1 MDTQIKES
9 LVEGNRNQISDAR
22 TELTVA
28 VLGQDTPGMRYAAL
42 VTACGHSVIS
52 VGSDEKQVSL
62 VRAGLK
68 SLGEPKIEQAL
79 SRAQFERRLTFSAD
93 LDHVILRADV
103 IILTMLDGKAA
114 SAIKENLKEIGKAL
128 KARSSFVTLIMG
140 LDLPTCISIGQI
152 KSVLEEKSGKKCGLG
167 FGLGLINNMSWSGR
181 EPFEYSGHKPTDIGV
196 TDQTTTFIA
205 KQLFKNK
212 IHRLNIVSLREA
224 ELLQRGTDLWQMMR
238 GAFISEFA
246 RFGHSRD
253 GDSKV
258 TMKVLDT
265 LMQRY
270 SGNVDNYTPPIR
282 NGSETNHTRII
293 DYLRDNGGDT
303 ESFPYLNA
311 LARVTQAEIMG
322 ALSYIE
328 ALDGNKVGFLG
339 LRDRAGDRPLST
351 SPYLTLML
359 LLQDAGTETG
369 YCDFGL
375 TDDHIKGADMNVA
388 PIPGLTKIDLG
399 NRLTTSRFS
408 HTHGLIEDHDVILLC
423 SYSEPYI
430 RAAKRSAASKPV
442 IDLCGGMIGSDCG
455 NVTVMPFN

>member
-9 LVEGNRNQISDAR
+9 LVAGSCGQTGGTR

-42 VTACGHSVIS
+42 AASCGHAVIS
-52 VGSDEKQVSL
+52 VGSDEKQVAL

-68 SLGEPKIEQAL
+68 PFGEPKIEQAL
-79 SRAQFERRLTFSAD
+79 SKAQIERRLTFSAE
-93 LDHVILRADV
+93 LDHVILRADA
-103 IILTMLDGKAA
+103 IILTMLEGREA
-114 SAIKENLKEIGKAL
+114 SAIKNGLEEIAKAL
-128 KARSSFVTLIMG
+128 KARSSFVPLFVGM
-140 LDLPTCISIGQI
+140 DLPTCFGIGQI

-167 FGLGLINNMSWSGR
+167 FGLGIINNMPLPDQEPTEWSSR
-181 EPFEYSGHKPTDIGV
+181 VTTDIGV
-196 TDQTTTFIA
+196 TDQTSTSIA
-205 KQLFKNK
+205 KQLFNSK
-212 IHRLNIVSLREA
+212 IHHLNIVSLKEA

-238 GAFISEFA
+238 GAFVSEFA
-246 RFGHSRD
+246 RLGHSRD

-265 LMQRY
+265 LMQRCL
-270 SGNVDNYTPPIR
+270 GNVDNYTPRIR

-293 DYLRDNGGDT
+293 DYLRDNGGGT

-322 ALSYIE
+322 ALSHIE
-328 ALDGNKVGFLG
+328 ALGGNKVGFLG

-359 LLQDAGTETG
+359 LLQDAGTKTG
-369 YCDFGL
+369 YYDYGL
-375 TDDHIKGADMNVA
+375 TDDHITGADMNAA

-399 NRLTTSRFS
+399 KRLTASRFS

-423 SYSEPYI
+423 SYREPYI